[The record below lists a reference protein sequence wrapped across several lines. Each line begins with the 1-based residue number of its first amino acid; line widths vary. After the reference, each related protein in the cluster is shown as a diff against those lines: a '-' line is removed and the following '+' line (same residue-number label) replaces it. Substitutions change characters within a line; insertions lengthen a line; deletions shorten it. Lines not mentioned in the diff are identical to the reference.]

1 MGMLDNSVLTVD
13 AILTKRGRELLAQ
26 GSGRFNITHFALSDD
41 GVDYSLFDPAHPL
54 GTNYFGAA
62 IESMPVTEA
71 VPDETQSMKYKL
83 ISLPTGQISIP
94 YIENIPDITLS
105 VYAPTDTSENSTDTN
120 VKTVTPVLKQWDRAT
135 GQVMQFQNY
144 TFTLLDTTYVVMTTT
159 GATAG
164 MSSMSGNSMTISSA
178 TSVTLSVNG
187 QPREILAGTDKMTKL
202 IITNSTYGSRIVVPI
217 TVTKGTLIS

>member
-94 YIENIPDITLS
+94 YIETIPDITLS
-105 VYAPTDTSENSTDTN
+105 VYAPSDTSENSTDTN
-120 VKTVTPVLKQWDRAT
+120 IKTVTPILKQWDRTT

-144 TFTLLDTTYVVMTTT
+144 TFTLLDSTYVIMTTA
-159 GATAG
+159 GASAG
-164 MSSMSGNSMTISSA
+164 MSSMSGNSTTISSA
-178 TSVTLSVNG
+178 TSVTLTVNG
-187 QPREILAGTDKMTKL
+187 QPREILSGTDKMTKL

>member
-94 YIENIPDITLS
+94 YIETIPDITLS
-105 VYAPTDTSENSTDTN
+105 VYAPSDTSENSTDTN
-120 VKTVTPVLKQWDRAT
+120 IKTVTPILKQWDRTT

-144 TFTLLDTTYVVMTTT
+144 TFTLLDSTYVIMTTA
-159 GATAG
+159 GASAG
-164 MSSMSGNSMTISSA
+164 MSSMSGNSTTISSA
-178 TSVTLSVNG
+178 TSVTLTVNG

>member
-94 YIENIPDITLS
+94 YIETIPDITLS
-105 VYAPTDTSENSTDTN
+105 VYAPSDTSENSTDTN
-120 VKTVTPVLKQWDRAT
+120 IKTVTPILKQWDRTT

-144 TFTLLDTTYVVMTTT
+144 TFTLLDHTYVIMTTA
-159 GATAG
+159 GASAG
-164 MSSMSGNSMTISSA
+164 LGTMSGNSTTISSA
-178 TSVTLSVNG
+178 TSVTLTVNG

-217 TVTKGTLIS
+217 TITKGTLIS

>member
-94 YIENIPDITLS
+94 YIETIPDITLS
-105 VYAPTDTSENSTDTN
+105 VYAPSDTSENSTDTN
-120 VKTVTPVLKQWDRAT
+120 IKTVTPILKQWDRTT

-144 TFTLLDTTYVVMTTT
+144 TFTLLDSTYVIMTTA
-159 GATAG
+159 GASAG
-164 MSSMSGNSMTISSA
+164 MSSMSGNSTTISSA
-178 TSVTLSVNG
+178 TSVTLTVNG

-217 TVTKGTLIS
+217 TITKGTLIS

>member
-94 YIENIPDITLS
+94 YIETIPDITLS
-105 VYAPTDTSENSTDTN
+105 VYAPSDTSENSTDTTT
-120 VKTVTPVLKQWDRAT
+120 KTVTPILKQWDRTT

-144 TFTLLDTTYVVMTTT
+144 TFTLLDSTYVVMTTT

-164 MSSMSGNSMTISSA
+164 MSSMSGNSTTISSA
-178 TSVTLSVNG
+178 TSVTLTVNG

-202 IITNSTYGSRIVVPI
+202 IITNATYGSRIVVPI

>member
-94 YIENIPDITLS
+94 YIETIADITLS
-105 VYAPTDTSENSTDTN
+105 VYAPTDPSENSTDTTT
-120 VKTVTPVLKQWDRAT
+120 KTVTPVLKQWDRAT
-135 GQVMQFQNY
+135 GQVMQSQNY
-144 TFTLLDTTYVVMTTT
+144 TFTLLDTTYVAMTTT

-164 MSSMSGNSMTISSA
+164 MTSMSGNSMTISSA
-178 TSVTLSVNG
+178 TSVTLTVNG

-202 IITNSTYGSRIVVPI
+202 IITNSTYGSRIVIPI

>member
-94 YIENIPDITLS
+94 YIETIPDITLS
-105 VYAPTDTSENSTDTN
+105 VYAPSDTSENSTDTN
-120 VKTVTPVLKQWDRAT
+120 IKTVTPILKQWDRTT

-144 TFTLLDTTYVVMTTT
+144 TFTLLDSTYVIMTTA
-159 GATAG
+159 GASAG
-164 MSSMSGNSMTISSA
+164 MSSMSGNSTTISSA
-178 TSVTLSVNG
+178 TSVTLTVNG

-202 IITNSTYGSRIVVPI
+202 IITNATYGSRIVVPI
-217 TVTKGTLIS
+217 TITKGTLIS

>member
-94 YIENIPDITLS
+94 YIETIPDITLS
-105 VYAPTDTSENSTDTN
+105 VYAPSDTSENSTDTN
-120 VKTVTPVLKQWDRAT
+120 IKTVTPILKQWDRTT

-144 TFTLLDTTYVVMTTT
+144 TFTLLDSTYVIMTTA
-159 GATAG
+159 GASAG
-164 MSSMSGNSMTISSA
+164 MSSMSGNSTTISSA
-178 TSVTLSVNG
+178 TSVTLTVNG
-187 QPREILAGTDKMTKL
+187 QPREILSGTDKMTKL

-217 TVTKGTLIS
+217 TITKGTLIS

>member
-1 MGMLDNSVLTVD
+1 MLDNSVLTVD

-94 YIENIPDITLS
+94 YIETIPDITLS
-105 VYAPTDTSENSTDTN
+105 VYAPSDTSENSTDTTI
-120 VKTVTPVLKQWDRAT
+120 KTVTPILKLWDRTT

-144 TFTLLDTTYVVMTTT
+144 TFTLLDSTYVIMTTA
-159 GATAG
+159 GASAG
-164 MSSMSGNSMTISSA
+164 MSSMSGNSTTISSA
-178 TSVTLSVNG
+178 TSVTLTVNG

-217 TVTKGTLIS
+217 TITKGTLIS

>member
-94 YIENIPDITLS
+94 YIETIPDITLS
-105 VYAPTDTSENSTDTN
+105 VYAPTDTSENSTDTTT
-120 VKTVTPVLKQWDRAT
+120 KTITPVLKQWDRAT

>member
-94 YIENIPDITLS
+94 YIETIPDITLS
-105 VYAPTDTSENSTDTN
+105 VYAPSDTSENSTDTTI
-120 VKTVTPVLKQWDRAT
+120 KTVTPILKLWDRTT

-144 TFTLLDTTYVVMTTT
+144 TFTLLDSTYVIMTTA
-159 GATAG
+159 GASAG
-164 MSSMSGNSMTISSA
+164 MSSMSGNSTTISSA
-178 TSVTLSVNG
+178 TSVTLTVNG

-217 TVTKGTLIS
+217 TITKGTLIS